1 MGNVLSMAS
10 MNPRK
15 EKALIRASIEG
26 DSEAFEVLYLHYM
39 ERIYRYIY
47 FRVGDEAQAED
58 MTEDVFVRAW
68 ESLPKYRL
76 GKSRF
81 TSWLY
86 TIAHNLLVDYY
97 RRRNPVHISTED
109 LARYS
114 DPGDL
119 PERIVSRKQEFDV
132 LIKLIQQLDILEQE
146 VLLLRFVEG
155 LSHREI
161 GAIIGKSQS
170 ASRVIQHRAL
180 KALRKIMVQKGIR
193 HG

>member
-1 MGNVLSMAS
+1 MDRMSR
-10 MNPRK
+10 RK
-15 EKALIRASIEG
+15 ERALIRASIEG
-26 DSEAFEVLYLHYM
+26 DSEAFEALYLHYM

-68 ESLPKYRL
+68 ESLPKFRL
-76 GKSRF
+76 GKSHF

-86 TIAHNLLVDYY
+86 TIAHNLLVDHY
-97 RRRNPVHISTED
+97 RRRNPVQISHED
-109 LARYS
+109 LARFS

-119 PERIVSRKQEFDV
+119 PERVISRKQEFEI
-132 LIKLIQQLDILEQE
+132 LTKSIQQLDDLDQE

-161 GAIIGKSQS
+161 AAIIGKSQS

-180 KALRKIMVQKGIR
+180 KALRMIMVRKGIR
-193 HG
+193 NG

>member
-1 MGNVLSMAS
+1 MDSLST
-10 MNPRK
+10 RK
-15 EKALIRASIEG
+15 EKALIRASMKG
-26 DSEAFEVLYLHYM
+26 DSEAFEALYLHYM

-76 GKSRF
+76 GVSRF

-86 TIAHNLLVDYY
+86 TIAHNLVVDQY
-97 RRRNPVHISTED
+97 RRRNPVQISTED
-109 LARYS
+109 LARHS
-114 DPGDL
+114 DPSDL
-119 PERIVSRKQEFDV
+119 PERVISRKQEIEV
-132 LIKLIQQLDILEQE
+132 LAKSIKQLEELEQE

-161 GAIIGKSQS
+161 AAIIGKSRS

-180 KALRKIMVQKGIR
+180 KALRMIMTRKGVR